1 MDIGGRAG
9 ICGSPTDEFDETRA
23 RGAEERDDGERL
35 ARPLG
40 PPRHRP
46 FEGRGS
52 GTSAVANRGKEGR
65 QTRVRAADSS
75 PRLPSGKHPAHVI
88 VRTWQPFSPYQL
100 SDTANVCR
108 TGRTE
113 CGAITTAG
121 REPPTLQRPTRESD
135 LTFLLART

>member
-40 PPRHRP
+40 PPSFRRSRVRDKRRREP
-46 FEGRGS
+46 W
-52 GTSAVANRGKEGR
+52 EGR
-65 QTRVRAADSS
+65 QTDTSPGGRLIAALAFREASSACHRSHMAAVFAVSAQRHGKRLSHGEDRVWCDNNSREEAA
-75 PRLPSGKHPAHVI
+75 HAAEA
-88 VRTWQPFSPYQL
+88 Y
-100 SDTANVCR
+100 A
-108 TGRTE
+108 
-113 CGAITTAG
+113 
-121 REPPTLQRPTRESD
+121 RESD